1 VAAPGH
7 VQSARRLREL
17 LSKFDEVEVLLRM
30 GEFQRGADP
39 EADQAVD
46 RRPALERF
54 LRQPRTEAADFVQ
67 TLAGLQAAVS

>member
-1 VAAPGH
+1 
-7 VQSARRLREL
+7 
-17 LSKFDEVEVLLRM
+17 M